1 MNNFFQFLLRVL
13 AIGGL
18 SLIFVSTIVFLK
30 PAKLHK
36 RRKSSTSIL
45 KYTYLLYLAS
55 FLAFLYF
62 LMFTGKNLQ
71 EYFHER
77 NYFLVIFGAI
87 IPTAAIF
94 LRRKMDK
101 GRTVY
106 NYIFSIVNVSI
117 LVLLARFFYQIVIY
131 G

>member
-62 LMFTGKNLQ
+62 LMFTGKDLQ

>member
-1 MNNFFQFLLRVL
+1 MNNFFQFLVRVL

-18 SLIFVSTIVFLK
+18 SLIFISAIVFLK

-36 RRKSSTSIL
+36 RRKSSTSLL

-62 LMFTGKNLQ
+62 LIFTGKDLH

-77 NYFLVIFGAI
+77 NYFLLVFGGI
-87 IPTAAIF
+87 IPTGAILF
-94 LRRKMDK
+94 RRKMHK
-101 GRTVY
+101 GRTLY
-106 NYIFSIVNVSI
+106 NYFFSILNVSI
-117 LVLLARFFYQIVIY
+117 VVLLARFFYQLLIY